1 MNRAL
6 IIKELRECAPVAALA
21 ALAGAWFVWI
31 FTGGPPLP
39 GDTGSVADV
48 PFVTDSFSGP
58 LLMVAGALAVALGLK
73 QTVLEDLL
81 GTYRYL
87 LHRPVERRR
96 VFVLKALVGLAL
108 VQAIGAAMILAYAL
122 WAARPGT
129 HASPFFWSMTAP
141 AWKAWMVLPLIY
153 LGAAISGLRPARWY
167 ASRLLPLVGS
177 GLVAVASFALPWWWM
192 TALGML
198 ITSAVMLASL
208 LYVANARDF

>member
-6 IIKELRECAPVAALA
+6 IIKELRECAPVAAIAALLA
-21 ALAGAWFVWI
+21 AWVVWI
-31 FTGGPPLP
+31 FTGGAPLP
-39 GDTGSVADV
+39 GGTGSVADV

-58 LLMVAGALAVALGLK
+58 LLMVAGALAVGLGLK

-87 LHRPVERRR
+87 LHRPMVRRR

-108 VQAIGAAMILAYAL
+108 VQAIGAAMILGYAL

-141 AWKAWMVLPLIY
+141 AWKAWTVLPLVY
-153 LGAAISGLRPARWY
+153 LGAAVSGLRPARWY
-167 ASRLLPLVGS
+167 ASRLMPLVGS
-177 GLVAVASFALPWWWM
+177 GLLAVFFFTMPWWWM
-192 TALGML
+192 TAIGVVVVGSVL
-198 ITSAVMLASL
+198 LASL
-208 LYVANARDF
+208 LYVAQTRDY